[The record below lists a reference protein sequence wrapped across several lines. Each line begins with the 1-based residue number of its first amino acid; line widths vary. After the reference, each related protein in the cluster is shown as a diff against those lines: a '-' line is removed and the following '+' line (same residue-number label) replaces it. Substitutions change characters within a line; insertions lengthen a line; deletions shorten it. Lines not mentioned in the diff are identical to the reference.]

1 MLTGFVCQL
10 HYQGGGSLLCTTSED
25 SWQVPFARAPPE
37 VRVGHSVTFS
47 LAEGANLAVNLD
59 VVQDKAATSSAP
71 ASPISKQSCRK
82 LRRSIT
88 RFYNADL
95 EERLQMIEAAEHLL
109 GDLLNAVELDGDAIC
124 KLLCRCGWLHPP
136 GSRAGWG
143 DSS

>member
-1 MLTGFVCQL
+1 M
-10 HYQGGGSLLCTTSED
+10 
-25 SWQVPFARAPPE
+25 PFARAPPE

-47 LAEGANLAVNLD
+47 LAEGANLAVND
-59 VVQDKAATSSAP
+59 VIQDKAATSSVP

-88 RFYNADL
+88 RFHHADL

-124 KLLCRCGWLHPP
+124 KILQVAVSLRMAPS
-136 GSRAGWG
+136 SRLQSRVRRFIAAL
-143 DSS
+143 SSDLSDVTT